1 MLWTDKYQPKTIDEV
16 IGNGKEIQIIK
27 KWVEEWK
34 AGNPQKPLL
43 LVGPA
48 GIGKTTL
55 AHAIA
60 REFSEFVEMNA
71 SDKRSEDVIM
81 ATVGES
87 SATKSLFGDNHKL
100 IILDEVDGIHGTND
114 RGGVKAINKIIANA
128 KHPLIMNANDFY
140 SNRLNSIKT
149 KCQVIKMK
157 KVHTNSINATLKRIA
172 NAEGIHANPAAI
184 KKLALQSNGDMRSA
198 LNTFQAIADANKT
211 LEVEDIENV
220 SKKDDRGTI
229 FEGVT
234 RVLKSK
240 NPEHVKSAL
249 MKTEEDPTLVMQYI
263 AENIPREYERRNEI
277 KKAYEYISKADIFFG
292 RTLQSRNYGYWKYA
306 SDFMEI
312 GVALSKKETYKKFSR
327 IQSPKSFRIMGDTR
341 GKRNL
346 RDAIAEKMSEKM
358 HVSNSVAISMFP
370 YLEVMFENDEVAWEI
385 ADFLELEENE
395 IKRFRKRKIPKAVIK
410 RKEKEKEERL
420 IEEIKEWKAEQDK
433 TLKTPILEE
442 ISENPVKK
450 EPVKKVEPPKEDLM
464 FEEMVDEVVEEEP
477 KKEEKTKQV
486 SLFSF

>member
-1 MLWTDKYQPKTIDEV
+1 MLWTDKYQPKTIDTV
-16 IGNGKEIQIIK
+16 IGNPKERAVIE
-27 KWVEEWK
+27 KWVAEWK

-60 REFSEFVEMNA
+60 NEFSEFVEMNA

-87 SATKSLFGDNHKL
+87 SSTRSLFGENHKL

-114 RGGVKAINKIIANA
+114 RGGVKAIGKIIANA

-140 SNRLNSIKT
+140 SKRLTTIKT

-157 KVHTNSINATLKRIA
+157 KVRWNSIQKHLKLIA
-172 NAEGIHANPAAI
+172 EAEGIKANPMAL
-184 KKLALQSNGDMRSA
+184 KKLATQSNGDMRSA
-198 LNTFQAIADANKT
+198 INTFQAIADTNKI
-211 LEVEDIENV
+211 LEVEDVENV

-229 FEGVT
+229 IDGVS

-240 NPEHVKSAL
+240 NPEHVKTAL

-263 AENIPREYERRNEI
+263 AENIPREYERKNEI

-306 SDFMEI
+306 SDFMGV
-312 GVALSKKETYKKFSR
+312 GVALSKKETYKKFSP
-327 IQSPKSFRIMGDTR
+327 IQSPKTFRLMGQTR

-358 HVSNSVAISMFP
+358 HISNSVAISMFP

-395 IKRFRKRKIPKAVIK
+395 IKRFRKRKIPQGVIK

-420 IEEIKEWKAEQDK
+420 IEEIKEWKAEQK
-433 TLKTPILEE
+433 EKMP
-442 ISENPVKK
+442 ENPIVEESSEVVKEK
-450 EPVKKVEPPKEDLM
+450 PVKEPPKEDLM
-464 FEEMVDEVVEEEP
+464 FEEMVDEVVEEKP
-477 KKEEKTKQV
+477 KKEKSKQV